1 MGVSEMEAIQLLTNI
16 ERDQDWLIANLD
28 YLKKNF
34 DQKFIAIKQEKV
46 IAVGTLME
54 DVIKTLTVQNLDPSE
69 TLIYFISKVAIVL

>member
-1 MGVSEMEAIQLLTNI
+1 MEAIQLLTNI